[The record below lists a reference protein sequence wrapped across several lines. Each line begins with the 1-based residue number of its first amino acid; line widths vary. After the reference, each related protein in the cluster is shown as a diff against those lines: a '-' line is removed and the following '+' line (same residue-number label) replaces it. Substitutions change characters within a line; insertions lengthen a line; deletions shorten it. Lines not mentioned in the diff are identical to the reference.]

1 MPRPIL
7 PCGFGKW
14 PPCAPPPPIPA
25 VSQDPLVV
33 ESDADVVHLYR
44 QLSPERI
51 AAAEAEL
58 AAE

>member
-1 MPRPIL
+1 MPKPVL

-14 PPCAPPPPIPA
+14 PPCPNPPPVPA

-33 ESDADVVHLYR
+33 ESDADVVFLYS
-44 QLSPERI
+44 QLTPERI